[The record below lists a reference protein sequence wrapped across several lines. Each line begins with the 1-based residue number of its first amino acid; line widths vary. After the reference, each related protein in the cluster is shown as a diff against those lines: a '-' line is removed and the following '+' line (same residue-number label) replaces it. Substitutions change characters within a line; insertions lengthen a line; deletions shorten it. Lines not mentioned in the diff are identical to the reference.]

1 MPLIPFAPGYL
12 QVVQA
17 VLADKSAPAASHTLA
32 LKVVTLTA
40 AHAAGKAALA
50 KQPAI
55 AEAVVCVLTL
65 HAPAAQQRVPVH
77 HPRHCFASLRSGSQ
91 EHWRTFGLSE
101 VAAAAAA
108 AHGALSASAGSTT
121 TTCTGPAATEAS
133 ATAAR
138 GKPRVLQVG
147 VTGLMPTAAAADK
160 LTRAVL
166 CVQGVQSV
174 TADRAKERLIVYVDA
189 GLNLSAEITN
199 AIAGACASPTD
210 SAACNA
216 PAYLDDGEDVF
227 ADARGHTVSH
237 RGMDTVEARLARK
250 RAERANGRT
259 RKRDTVYSAVSSVG
273 SWLWG

>member
-1 MPLIPFAPGYL
+1 M
-12 QVVQA
+12 
-17 VLADKSAPAASHTLA
+17 
-32 LKVVTLTA
+32 
-40 AHAAGKAALA
+40 
-50 KQPAI
+50 
-55 AEAVVCVLTL
+55 
-65 HAPAAQQRVPVH
+65 
-77 HPRHCFASLRSGSQ
+77 
-91 EHWRTFGLSE
+91 SE

-108 AHGALSASAGSTT
+108 AHGALTISADSTT
-121 TTCTGPAATEAS
+121 TTAAGPSAAA
-133 ATAAR
+133 AAR
-138 GKPRVLQVG
+138 VKPRVLQVG
-147 VTGLMPTAAAADK
+147 VTGLMPTAQAADK

-189 GLNLSAEITN
+189 GLNLSADITN

-210 SAACNA
+210 SAATNA